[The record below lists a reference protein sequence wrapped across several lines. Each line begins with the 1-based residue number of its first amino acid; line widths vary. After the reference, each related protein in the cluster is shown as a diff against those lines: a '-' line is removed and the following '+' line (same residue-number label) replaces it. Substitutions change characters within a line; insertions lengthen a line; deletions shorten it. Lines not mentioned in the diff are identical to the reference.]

1 MIIDSNYSIEVTKD
15 SVNLKYVSEYVN
27 EKGKTVKQKDNWYY
41 PNIKLALKKYV
52 YEASSDTTE
61 ISKII
66 SKLEEIE
73 NTINNL
79 KL

>member
-27 EKGKTVKQKDNWYY
+27 DKGKTVKQKDNWYY

-52 YEASSDTTE
+52 YEASSHTTE

-73 NTINNL
+73 STINNL

>member
-52 YEASSDTTE
+52 YEVSSDTTE

-73 NTINNL
+73 STINNL

>member
-27 EKGKTVKQKDNWYY
+27 DKGKTVKQKDNWYY

-52 YEASSDTTE
+52 YEVSSDTTE

-73 NTINNL
+73 STINNL